1 MELLLIR
8 HARPFH
14 LVDES
19 GADPDLTD
27 EGWVQAKRL
36 AQSVGGGRYGSVH
49 AIVSSPMRRAR
60 QTAEPLREVLGHDVV
75 IDDRLAEL
83 DRGWKEYGIT
93 LDAYPRR
100 RDLVLDLNAGR
111 MGANTFDPEE
121 FRARVVGGIEGV
133 IAGSAIAGSAAQ
145 SRVAVVCH
153 GGVIN
158 AYLSH
163 VLGLARLVF
172 VQPHY
177 TSVTRVLAEPD
188 GYREILSVN
197 EFDHLH
203 VSTGTA

>member
-36 AQSVGGGRYGSVH
+36 AQSVGGGRYGPVH
-49 AIVSSPMRRAR
+49 TIVSSPMRRAR
-60 QTAEPLREVLGHDVV
+60 QTAEPLREVLGHGVV

-133 IAGSAIAGSAAQ
+133 IAGPAAQ